1 MIFHKIIMIC
11 RAIQSMASA
20 PVDLASVGSIL
31 EKQILGSHVESESP
45 RVGALNRTLSIARSM
60 ILTHTE
66 V

>member
-1 MIFHKIIMIC
+1 
-11 RAIQSMASA
+11 MASV

-31 EKQILGSHVESESP
+31 EKQILGSHVESESL
-45 RVGALNRTLSIARSM
+45 RVGALNRTLSIALSM